1 MGKTFVYNSG
11 NPQPADPGT
20 LKLCFG
26 MFFDGTRNNLQNT
39 EIRKKVER
47 KGEFQNI
54 PASDDERSIF
64 EKYAKDD
71 NSFGN
76 DFTNVAR
83 KYMCTRRDEYSLYV
97 EGIATID
104 KAADKG
110 DGFKYGRGETGVV
123 GKVRKGCIALADKI
137 YESKKKDTEIIEIT
151 LDIFG
156 FSRGAAAA
164 RNFAYNLQLKAY
176 PPNVYYPPVQGADKI
191 LVDHETSEF
200 KTIKN
205 NWMQDGLLP
214 QFGHLGTSLLEAGL
228 GRELVDTMIINV
240 RFIGIYDTVASYD
253 PTCLLLPSFKEKIKE
268 LHLHDLGSPKKAV
281 HFTAA
286 DEHRKN
292 FSITRFSPITL
303 KSGVEK
309 NFPGVH
315 SDVGGSYN
323 HDALT
328 SKEIADKAYTP
339 DTTEGLSEYESVWLE
354 KAYFS
359 SSLEKTKNELKEEG
373 WFKEDQLKIGK
384 HINYHS
390 FIGSFNVL
398 SGNRFLY
405 KAYSFIPLHFMCDYA
420 LPYVNEDGELLFY
433 SKLLSDYTLNDPF
446 LDDVKAYLKQHVLDN
461 NENWNIK
468 GNFTHNNDD
477 KNSGETSIATTVE
490 NENEVAQSIPLEDVV
505 ITSYKSD
512 YMLRKLRNRYLH
524 RSARINNLYDAL
536 AYEPNDNRI
545 RMEFL

>member
-123 GKVRKGCIALADKI
+123 GKVRKGCIALANKI
-137 YESKKKDTEIIEIT
+137 YESKKKDTEIIEVT

-205 NWMQDGLLP
+205 NWVQDGLLP

-292 FSITRFSPITL
+292 FSLTRFSPITL

-328 SKEIADKAYTP
+328 SKEIADKAYAP

-359 SSLEKTKNELKEEG
+359 SSLEKTKNELIEEG
-373 WFKEDQLKIGK
+373 WFTEDQLKIGK

-398 SGNRFLY
+398 SGNRYLY
-405 KAYSFIPLHFMCDYA
+405 KGYSFIPLHFMCDYA

-433 SKLLSDYTLNDPF
+433 SKLMSDYTLNDPF
-446 LDDVKAYLKQHVLDN
+446 LDDVKAYLKQHVIDN

-468 GNFTHNNDD
+468 GNFRHNNDD

-490 NENEVAQSIPLEDVV
+490 KENEVAQSIPLEEVV